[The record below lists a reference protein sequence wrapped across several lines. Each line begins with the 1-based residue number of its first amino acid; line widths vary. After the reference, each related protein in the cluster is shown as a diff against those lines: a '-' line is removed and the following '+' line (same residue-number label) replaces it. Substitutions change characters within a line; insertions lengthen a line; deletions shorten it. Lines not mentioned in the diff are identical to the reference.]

1 MTFFSLRSLT
11 AYAKSFAIYT
21 IMEVV
26 INNGSGSATSINALS
41 LSILIFIEASNFGAE
56 KGFKD

>member
-41 LSILIFIEASNFGAE
+41 LSILIFIEASNIL
-56 KGFKD
+56 